1 MLIISQG
8 LGKSLGDFF
17 ILWGIYQMSYKT
29 ADNIGDTTALPE
41 FMSEK
46 NNNQNNVIIEEGSSW
61 LNNNLHKLMIG
72 ISVIWF
78 AVVLIY
84 ITQFFGWSNLFLM
97 MPDEFGGFLAGVTL
111 PLAIIWVVMAY
122 IDRGSSFKQE
132 AKFLRAYMN
141 QLVYPEDKAPQ
152 TAKAMADAIRS
163 QVVELQQVSR
173 LAHEQTS
180 QIKDAI
186 KNNVDDF
193 AKLVAK
199 LDNYSTKTIVE
210 LSDGV
215 KFLMANF
222 DNILNKAQVSSQN
235 LSQINREF
243 VEGGEGIEKNLTS
256 IFERI
261 TPKITEISNLS
272 DNLRQITR
280 AANSDVQKTAEYMNT
295 IVTNSSR
302 TFDEYFENME
312 KQSAHLKQTADMAM
326 TNCNLVKNT
335 MSKEIA
341 NLENVLHDQSQ
352 RMTLIV
358 EESGIE
364 INSKIDEVIQKTEAH
379 IENINVGVEKAINN
393 IDNNVENQI
402 QKLDSSL
409 SKHNHEINAFIKALD
424 DKTDDVNKK
433 FVSYSDNVAQE
444 IDKLMVRTSNLEDS
458 IGLQVAN
465 IKDVSIKAIDSMQN
479 VETALSD
486 NISILDKKV
495 ALANNNIISYVE
507 KLNEKS
513 QEFETISND
522 SSDKIVDLT
531 DVLNKRYSELQKI
544 MASGLNQLQQ
554 AEKDVA
560 NSAENLIV
568 QTHQST
574 ESLNQVSQ
582 LMQKHTAGLT
592 EASSIVVT
600 QSQISEASMSQ
611 QQKHITDTAARV
623 EEIKNELKR
632 QIDDLTNASAILE
645 KDAVNVLDMLKTN
658 ISKMLNQCNETITKS
673 KIINDNLSEQANQ
686 FDVSANQT
694 LTKVNQF
701 ENVLIKQSQNIEM
714 LANNISEKT
723 EAISKSL
730 DERTQK
736 LDEVTTFSDN
746 LLSKSIDEFNKKG
759 EAVNEI
765 SKSASEY
772 INSAISGLDEKA
784 ATITIM
790 FKQQENNFYEYCSKV
805 SENTNKMAEILRK
818 QVASVEEGAD
828 KLFAKLVVLE
838 EDTERKT
845 ESVVINSQKSVQEL
859 VEIEKL
865 LTEKHQLAEKTV
877 DDTIE
882 KFGGISNI
890 VNQHIQNFENNVNN
904 IKTNI
909 GETVQEISDGE
920 EKLKVIYKELAEN
933 ANNSWKNLQD
943 HTVYIENMGVKL
955 LSQNERIADALN
967 TQKNN
972 ISEVVN
978 NLITQVRLGEASM
991 AQQFKYLTD
1000 ATVDVA
1006 TKMQEINASFKN
1018 NTGEI
1023 FDVTTKLSY
1032 EFDVLGDRLLKDCDA
1047 INKASKES
1055 IKNIDQTSLRLNQ
1068 SCEDLDTSI
1077 FHSIEN
1083 INGVFKEYEKYIA
1096 GFNTVTAETSTGV
1109 FEINNLI
1116 SLQSDKMVQ
1125 ISQDTK
1131 KLVDCFNNVLNDTSN
1146 QLADRAN
1153 DAYDKVKSLG
1163 QDLKKLGM
1171 EMDEATK
1178 MSAIHLEKSSDKL
1191 RASISEAATNAE
1203 RISNNILSSG
1213 EIFVKQSQALTAI
1226 ADDTAQKVNTSVDNL
1241 VKAGKIFEVQGQ
1253 SIVKEAIRFN
1263 DTVNN
1268 QTKILDENTKKAD
1281 KTMKELIDSYKD
1293 IKVDTFLKD
1302 AGKIISA
1309 LENISV
1315 DVNRLLHPKDEDDLW
1330 KKFYNGDTQV
1340 FIRYIVKNMN
1350 SAQVALLRRE
1360 FEKNVELRKLVINY
1374 LKEFETLV
1382 EKSKSH
1388 EHSAALMAII
1398 SDADLGKLYY
1408 IIAKAMDKIK

>member
-495 ALANNNIISYVE
+495 ALANNDIISYVE

>member
-1 MLIISQG
+1 
-8 LGKSLGDFF
+8 
-17 ILWGIYQMSYKT
+17 MSYKT

-495 ALANNNIISYVE
+495 ALANNDIISYVE

>member
-352 RMTLIV
+352 RMTLVV
-358 EESGIE
+358 EESGRE

-479 VETALSD
+479 VETALS
-486 NISILDKKV
+486 V
-495 ALANNNIISYVE
+495 
-507 KLNEKS
+507 
-513 QEFETISND
+513 
-522 SSDKIVDLT
+522 
-531 DVLNKRYSELQKI
+531 
-544 MASGLNQLQQ
+544 
-554 AEKDVA
+554 
-560 NSAENLIV
+560 
-568 QTHQST
+568 
-574 ESLNQVSQ
+574 
-582 LMQKHTAGLT
+582 
-592 EASSIVVT
+592 
-600 QSQISEASMSQ
+600 
-611 QQKHITDTAARV
+611 
-623 EEIKNELKR
+623 
-632 QIDDLTNASAILE
+632 
-645 KDAVNVLDMLKTN
+645 
-658 ISKMLNQCNETITKS
+658 
-673 KIINDNLSEQANQ
+673 
-686 FDVSANQT
+686 
-694 LTKVNQF
+694 
-701 ENVLIKQSQNIEM
+701 
-714 LANNISEKT
+714 
-723 EAISKSL
+723 
-730 DERTQK
+730 
-736 LDEVTTFSDN
+736 
-746 LLSKSIDEFNKKG
+746 
-759 EAVNEI
+759 
-765 SKSASEY
+765 
-772 INSAISGLDEKA
+772 
-784 ATITIM
+784 
-790 FKQQENNFYEYCSKV
+790 
-805 SENTNKMAEILRK
+805 
-818 QVASVEEGAD
+818 
-828 KLFAKLVVLE
+828 
-838 EDTERKT
+838 
-845 ESVVINSQKSVQEL
+845 
-859 VEIEKL
+859 
-865 LTEKHQLAEKTV
+865 
-877 DDTIE
+877 
-882 KFGGISNI
+882 
-890 VNQHIQNFENNVNN
+890 
-904 IKTNI
+904 
-909 GETVQEISDGE
+909 
-920 EKLKVIYKELAEN
+920 
-933 ANNSWKNLQD
+933 
-943 HTVYIENMGVKL
+943 
-955 LSQNERIADALN
+955 
-967 TQKNN
+967 
-972 ISEVVN
+972 
-978 NLITQVRLGEASM
+978 LGE
-991 AQQFKYLTD
+991 
-1000 ATVDVA
+1000 
-1006 TKMQEINASFKN
+1006 
-1018 NTGEI
+1018 
-1023 FDVTTKLSY
+1023 
-1032 EFDVLGDRLLKDCDA
+1032 
-1047 INKASKES
+1047 
-1055 IKNIDQTSLRLNQ
+1055 
-1068 SCEDLDTSI
+1068 
-1077 FHSIEN
+1077 
-1083 INGVFKEYEKYIA
+1083 
-1096 GFNTVTAETSTGV
+1096 
-1109 FEINNLI
+1109 
-1116 SLQSDKMVQ
+1116 
-1125 ISQDTK
+1125 
-1131 KLVDCFNNVLNDTSN
+1131 
-1146 QLADRAN
+1146 RAC
-1153 DAYDKVKSLG
+1153 
-1163 QDLKKLGM
+1163 
-1171 EMDEATK
+1171 
-1178 MSAIHLEKSSDKL
+1178 
-1191 RASISEAATNAE
+1191 
-1203 RISNNILSSG
+1203 
-1213 EIFVKQSQALTAI
+1213 
-1226 ADDTAQKVNTSVDNL
+1226 
-1241 VKAGKIFEVQGQ
+1241 
-1253 SIVKEAIRFN
+1253 
-1263 DTVNN
+1263 
-1268 QTKILDENTKKAD
+1268 
-1281 KTMKELIDSYKD
+1281 
-1293 IKVDTFLKD
+1293 
-1302 AGKIISA
+1302 
-1309 LENISV
+1309 
-1315 DVNRLLHPKDEDDLW
+1315 NR
-1330 KKFYNGDTQV
+1330 
-1340 FIRYIVKNMN
+1340 R
-1350 SAQVALLRRE
+1350 
-1360 FEKNVELRKLVINY
+1360 
-1374 LKEFETLV
+1374 
-1382 EKSKSH
+1382 
-1388 EHSAALMAII
+1388 
-1398 SDADLGKLYY
+1398 
-1408 IIAKAMDKIK
+1408 

>member
-358 EESGIE
+358 EESGRE

-955 LSQNERIADALN
+955 LSQNEIIADALN

-1116 SLQSDKMVQ
+1116 SSQSDKMVQ

-1281 KTMKELIDSYKD
+1281 KTMKELIGSYKD
-1293 IKVDTFLKD
+1293 VKVDTFLKD